1 MRNYKE
7 NDHHRETVLLFIP
20 NYSNMSH
27 KKVMEAGEENM
38 HVNADIRRK
47 SSESI
52 FSFFFSELYIRLS
65 IHLILNWCS
74 IGAKLSLS
82 PSTANFDAE

>member
-52 FSFFFSELYIRLS
+52 FSFFFQSFISGYLF
-65 IHLILNWCS
+65 
-74 IGAKLSLS
+74 
-82 PSTANFDAE
+82 T